1 MCVAHMLQMMELE
14 LKKLEETIKNIH
26 EEMFYLRER

>member
-1 MCVAHMLQMMELE
+1 MCIAHMLQMMELE

-26 EEMFYLRER
+26 EEMLYLRER

>member
-1 MCVAHMLQMMELE
+1 MELE

-26 EEMFYLRER
+26 EEMLYLRER

>member
-1 MCVAHMLQMMELE
+1 MLQMMELE

-26 EEMFYLRER
+26 EEMLYLRER